1 MVAAFTRLG
10 RALQGPS
17 AVIEIGMSSYDASN
31 AECLVFAFKE
41 GLLSRAAH
49 DLEIRVG
56 RFEIDVDDA
65 SHAIV
70 ASFDPNSLRLVN
82 AYPDGRAQPEE
93 LSEDEVQKIH
103 HHIVGDILRPREFPE
118 LRFVSS
124 AVEVADDG
132 FRVSGALTLHGETRE
147 LRADVHEKA
156 ERWVVE
162 VPLDQTDF
170 GIKPFRAALG
180 TIRIKAGVRV
190 RVSVPRGGAGS

>member
-1 MVAAFTRLG
+1 
-10 RALQGPS
+10 
-17 AVIEIGMSSYDASN
+17 MSSYDASN

-49 DLEIRVG
+49 DLKIRVG

-82 AYPDGRAQPEE
+82 AYPDGRAQPED

-103 HHIVGDILRPREFPE
+103 DHIVGDILRPREFPE

-124 AVEVADDG
+124 AVEVVDEG

-147 LRADVHEKA
+147 LRADVHEQA
-156 ERWVVE
+156 ERWVAE

-180 TIRIKAGVRV
+180 TIRIKAGVLV
-190 RVSVPRGGAGS
+190 RVSVPRGGADS

>member
-1 MVAAFTRLG
+1 MR
-10 RALQGPS
+10 GPS
-17 AVIEIGMSSYDASN
+17 AVIEVGMSSYDASN

-65 SHAIV
+65 SRAIV

-82 AYPDGRAQPEE
+82 AYPDGRAQPEA

-103 HHIVGDILRPREFPE
+103 DHIVGDILRPREFPE

-124 AVEVADDG
+124 AVEVTDDG
-132 FRVSGALTLHGETRE
+132 FRVSGELTLHGETRE
-147 LRADVHEKA
+147 LRADVHEQE
-156 ERWVVE
+156 ERWVAE

-180 TIRIKAGVRV
+180 TIRIKAGVLV